1 MASHNEVLGR
11 IDLSTRK
18 VTDNIIRVFAK
29 ASEQDI
35 LDGKVWYEEAKAL
48 AVECAVNGGMTL
60 EQSAVMIAQLSPR
73 LRWNKN
79 VEAARSLVATGKAPG
94 VLSRS
99 VERALQAMT
108 AEDPW
113 STFGKAPKTRSFA
126 LNILGDDHAVTVD
139 VWAARVAG
147 ITEQQ
152 LGRAGVY
159 EAIAH
164 CYRLAAKRVGI
175 SPAQMQAITWVVA
188 RGRA

>member
-73 LRWNKN
+73 LR
-79 VEAARSLVATGKAPG
+79 EHGEYMATGG
-94 VLSRS
+94 VGMDELKLSRLRGFYKKLRDQVLEYDPNIPPIEGVS
-99 VERALQAMT
+99 RQGGWAYRPRKP
-108 AEDPW
+108 ED
-113 STFGKAPKTRSFA
+113 
-126 LNILGDDHAVTVD
+126 GDLLI
-139 VWAARVAG
+139 RVNDY
-147 ITEQQ
+147 TDLTDE
-152 LGRAGVY
+152 GRMIWRFPPR
-159 EAIAH
+159 E
-164 CYRLAAKRVGI
+164 
-175 SPAQMQAITWVVA
+175 P
-188 RGRA
+188 